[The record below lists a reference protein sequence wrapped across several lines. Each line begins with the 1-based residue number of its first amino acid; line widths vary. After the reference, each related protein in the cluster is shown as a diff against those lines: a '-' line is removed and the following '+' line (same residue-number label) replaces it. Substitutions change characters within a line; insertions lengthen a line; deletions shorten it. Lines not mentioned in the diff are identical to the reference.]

1 MSKIETV
8 PLNSD
13 QGAVSARVIDTVS
26 EIGGWVKKAKRGN
39 RHACNQLAEQFQDSI
54 FKMVFYRLRSR
65 SDAEDLTQEIFL
77 QAFKNLSRLKQDERF
92 KSWLFSIALN
102 RVRDYYRKKKLRSFF
117 MTSIESEEKAG
128 RTPEKKDD
136 GSAGALQRVIRKD
149 FWKQVDMLLGK
160 MSKMEREVF
169 RLRFMDQL
177 SIREVSLVLKR
188 NESTVKTHLYRG
200 IKKFRKETSMHDFL
214 QEVMS

>member
-1 MSKIETV
+1 
-8 PLNSD
+8 
-13 QGAVSARVIDTVS
+13 
-26 EIGGWVKKAKRGN
+26 
-39 RHACNQLAEQFQDSI
+39 
-54 FKMVFYRLRSR
+54 MVFYRIRSK

-77 QAFKNLSRLKQDERF
+77 QAFKNLPRLKQDERF

-117 MTSIESEEKAG
+117 MTSIESEKNAG
-128 RTPEKKDD
+128 RTPEQKDD

-149 FWKQVDMLLGK
+149 FWKQVGILLEK
-160 MSKMEREVF
+160 MPKMEREVF

-177 SIREVSLVLKR
+177 SIREVALVLKR

-200 IKKFRKETSMHDFL
+200 VKKFRKETSMHDFL